1 MRHFLMQALLATVVV
16 LLTSCAITT
25 DWIYNGIMDTPP
37 SKWSNDMC
45 RMVIGRAMA
54 NNAKDN
60 DASIRVFALPFT
72 PLIITALNQE
82 QHNKKQLSDDDYQMN
97 IQQEAKECLGMHVDW
112 QTNSYL
118 DAKGSFYKS
127 ALQLDSLMFL
137 VTFDIKARQNPY
149 INVVFPSGSQSTGG
163 IITPTSSHEGV
174 LGNPLYGMTDMP
186 PEMDD
191 LAQNIFL
198 QNDQGVHIK
207 PRYVWMR
214 KQGLLVKSES
224 MLVMFNLRKEMTH
237 FLQGAQEMDLVLN
250 GFGKDVRLRFDLT
263 SGQFEAQAVR

>member
-1 MRHFLMQALLATVVV
+1 MQTLVATAVV

-25 DWIYNGIMDTPP
+25 DWIYNGIMNRPP
-37 SKWSNDMC
+37 SKWSNDEC

-82 QHNKKQLSDDDYQMN
+82 QRNKKQLSDDDYQMS

-118 DAKGSFYKS
+118 DAKGGLYKS
-127 ALQLDSLMFL
+127 AMQMDSLMFL
-137 VTFDIKARQNPY
+137 VTFDTKARENPY
-149 INVVFPSGSQSTGG
+149 INVVFPGG
-163 IITPTSSHEGV
+163 PTTSHEGV
-174 LGNPLYGMTDMP
+174 LGNPLNWTADTPADMG
-186 PEMDD
+186 D
-191 LAQNIFL
+191 LAQKIFL
-198 QNDQGVHIK
+198 QNDKGERIK

-214 KQGLLVKSES
+214 KRGLLVKSES
-224 MLVMFNLRKEMTH
+224 MLAMFDLQRGTTH
-237 FLQGAQEMDLVLN
+237 FLQGAQEMDLVVN
-250 GFGKDVRLRFDLT
+250 GFGKVVRLPFDLS
-263 SGQFEAQAVR
+263 SGQFEAQSVR

>member
-1 MRHFLMQALLATVVV
+1 MRHFLMQALLATVAV

-82 QHNKKQLSDDDYQMN
+82 ERNKKQLSDDDYQMN

-127 ALQLDSLMFL
+127 AMQMDSLMFL
-137 VTFDIKARQNPY
+137 VTFDTKARQNPY
-149 INVVFPSGSQSTGG
+149 INAVFPGG
-163 IITPTSSHEGV
+163 PTTSHEGV
-174 LGNPLYGMTDMP
+174 VGNPLYGMTDNP
-186 PEMDD
+186 AEMDD

-198 QNDQGVHIK
+198 QNDKGERIK

-214 KQGLLVKSES
+214 KQALLVKSES
-224 MLVMFNLRKEMTH
+224 MLAMFDLHRGTMH
-237 FLQGAQEMDLVLN
+237 FLQGAQQMDLVLN
-250 GFGKDVRLRFDLT
+250 GFGKDVRLRFDLS